1 VHADQISV
9 DEIIDSDVIPGEPIH
24 AYLRGPDDVNTMQG
38 DSLAWVHSSCD
49 GVIETVDAS
58 QQSTPEWLYSTTF
71 TFHGGYSFGPFVGPI
86 LVIITGLSLVF
97 FSVSGII
104 VFFTR
109 TWRRAT
115 PTKNRPVRVG

>member
-1 VHADQISV
+1 MV
-9 DEIIDSDVIPGEPIH
+9 
-24 AYLRGPDDVNTMQG
+24 
-38 DSLAWVHSSCD
+38 
-49 GVIETVDAS
+49 
-58 QQSTPEWLYSTTF
+58 YSTTF

-86 LVIITGLSLVF
+86 LVLIAGLSLVF

-109 TWRRAT
+109 TWRPSAVSYPRAT